1 MTDSHIT
8 VGLHNVCVN
17 IANIFPLDPISKIHV
32 GIILKC
38 QKLSPLS
45 SLRSSFHHAAK
56 AFGGF
61 SKSQMA
67 LVVVAAAF
75 PAAASRDMSVLRHV
89 TLISFLSLAFMASLV
104 VSWWPEKRPRVPVDY
119 VDCLVEE
126 QSLLLGGFK
135 YLSCLDMFR

>member
-1 MTDSHIT
+1 
-8 VGLHNVCVN
+8 
-17 IANIFPLDPISKIHV
+17 
-32 GIILKC
+32 
-38 QKLSPLS
+38 
-45 SLRSSFHHAAK
+45 
-56 AFGGF
+56 
-61 SKSQMA
+61 MA

-104 VSWWPEKRPRVPVDY
+104 VSWWPEKRRRVPVY
-119 VDCLVEE
+119 CLVEE